1 MRKTTQQVSVLVV
14 DDSEDGRDM
23 YSEYLTFKG
32 FSKSSPLAIEERT
45 PMIHTSD
52 AGLPA
57 SAVAAKAGAA

>member
-32 FSKSSPLAIEERT
+32 FSKSSPLAERC
-45 PMIHTSD
+45 
-52 AGLPA
+52 
-57 SAVAAKAGAA
+57 